1 MEAAF
6 FDLDKTVIAKAS
18 MVAFSRPLFSAGL
31 LNRWLVLR
39 ALYAQ
44 LIYQY
49 LGADEG
55 RMAKMREA
63 ALKVTI
69 GWEQE
74 RIRTIVRE
82 TLEEVIEPIIYEEA
96 LDLIHRHRD
105 EGRLVY
111 LVSASPEEVVLPLAE
126 FLGADG
132 AIATRAAV
140 DEQGRYSGDLDFYSY
155 GPFKVDAMEELAE
168 VHGIELARSYAYSD
182 SATDIPMLEAVGHP
196 VVVNPDRAL
205 QRYADEQGWEV
216 RTFEHPVR
224 LRDRMPVPT
233 TGQAA
238 AGAGLVAAVAGGVAA
253 LFWWRAR
260 ERSRLARLGGRASW
274 LSRPGAASS
283 RRGRR
288 GR

>member
-6 FDLDKTVIAKAS
+6 FDLDRTVIAKAS
-18 MVAFSRPLFSAGL
+18 MVAFSRPLLSAGM
-31 LNRWLVLR
+31 LNRWLVAR

-49 LGADEG
+49 LGADED
-55 RMAKMREA
+55 RMARMREA

-69 GWEQE
+69 GWEQQKVLDL
-74 RIRTIVRE
+74 VRE
-82 TLEEVIEPIIYEEA
+82 TLGEVIEPIIYAEA
-96 LDLIHRHRD
+96 LDLVRRHQG
-105 EGRLVY
+105 EGREVY
-111 LVSASPEEVVLPLAE
+111 LVSASPEEVVLPLAD
-126 FLGADG
+126 FLEVDG
-132 AIATRAAV
+132 AIATRAKV

-155 GPFKVDAMEELAE
+155 GPFKVEAMEALAE
-168 VHGIELARSYAYSD
+168 ERGIDLARSYAYSD

-205 QRYADEQGWEV
+205 ARYAEDQGWEV
-216 RTFEHPVR
+216 RVFEHPVR

-238 AGAGLVAAVAGGVAA
+238 VATGVVATVVGGLSV
-253 LFWWRAR
+253 LWWLRAR
-260 ERSRLARLGGRASW
+260 ARSRRASLARLSPR
-274 LSRPGAASS
+274 GAASS